1 MVTLK
6 KENAYKKCREREE
19 HESMSRRTKFRS
31 ITAFAMAAMMAVSLL
46 SSAVSAAAEELKA
59 PDAKTSISAYV
70 EAMQP
75 GWNLGNTLDATGD
88 DETSWGNPR
97 VTKEFIQQIAAEG
110 YRSIRIPVTWGQHM
124 GEAPNYTIDLAYM
137 DRVQEVVGWAL
148 DADLYVMIN
157 MHHDSWQWI
166 SYMES
171 NHDEVLA
178 KFSAAWT
185 QIADRFKN
193 HSEKLMFEAINEPRF
208 TDGGTT
214 DKEKQYEMLKELLV
228 SFHEIVRASGGE
240 NGVRPLVIPTRETS
254 PAQEDLDV
262 LYETI
267 QEFND
272 PNLIA
277 TVHFYG
283 FWPFSVNIAGYY
295 KLEQDTMNDMI
306 TTFDNVRNTLVSKG
320 IPVIL
325 GEYGLLGFDKN
336 TSVIEQGEKLKFFE
350 NLMHVLNERQITH
363 MLWDNGQHL
372 NRTELVWSDPELIHI
387 MKAGWERRASTAE
400 TDLVYLKY
408 GEEVKDVKVQLNLN
422 GNRLSGLY
430 NGSEKLEQ
438 GKDYELAGSELILK
452 ASLLTRLTK
461 AGHLGQNA
469 ILSAKFSYGPDWR
482 LKVVVYDL
490 PQLGDTAGTVD
501 NFAIPTLFNGNRL
514 ATMEAIY
521 KDGSFA
527 GPQNWT
533 SYKEYAYTFTPDFM
547 KDRIVITENFFNE
560 TKDGEVTL
568 KFHFW
573 GGDIVNYKISKSGA
587 QVTGKAVTE

>member
-1 MVTLK
+1 M
-6 KENAYKKCREREE
+6 
-19 HESMSRRTKFRS
+19 HSRKRFRS
-31 ITAFAMAAMMAVSLL
+31 ITAFALAAMLGLSLL
-46 SSAVSAAAEELKA
+46 SSAASAGEVQNTTDGASRMS
-59 PDAKTSISAYV
+59 DYV
-70 EAMQP
+70 KAMQP

-97 VTKEFIQQIAAEG
+97 VTKELIEHIAAEG
-110 YRSIRIPVTWGQHM
+110 YNSIRIPVTWGQHM
-124 GEAPNYTIDLAYM
+124 GEAPDYSIDEDYM

-178 KFSAAWT
+178 KYRAAWT
-185 QIADRFKN
+185 QISDRFKN
-193 HSEKLMFEAINEPRF
+193 HSQKLMFEAINEPRF

-214 DKEKQYEMLKELLV
+214 DKDKQYEMLKELLV
-228 SFHEIVRASGGE
+228 SFHQIVRASGGE
-240 NGVRPLVIPTRETS
+240 NSTRPLVIPTRETS
-254 PAQEDLDV
+254 PAQEDLEV
-262 LYETI
+262 LYQTI

-283 FWPFSVNIAGYY
+283 FWPFSVNIAGHY
-295 KLEQDTMNDMI
+295 KLEQETMDDMI
-306 TTFDNVRNTLVSKG
+306 TTFDHVHTTLVSKG

-350 NLMHVLNERQITH
+350 NLMHVLKERHITH

-372 NRTELVWSDPELIHI
+372 KRTELAWSDPELINI
-387 MKAGWERRASTAE
+387 MKAGWEQRASTAE
-400 TDLVYLKY
+400 TDLVYLKL
-408 GEEVKDVKVQLNLN
+408 GEEVKDVEVELNLN
-422 GNRLSGLY
+422 GNELTGLY
-430 NGSEKLEQ
+430 QGAAKLEQ
-438 GKDYELAGSELILK
+438 GIDYDLTGSKLTLK
-452 ASLLTRLTK
+452 ASLLTQLTR

-469 ILSAKFSYGPDWR
+469 ILSAKFSYGPDWK
-482 LKVVVYDL
+482 LKVVAYEL
-490 PQLGDTAGTVD
+490 PQLGDASGTVD
-501 NFAIPTLFNGNRL
+501 SFAIPTHFNGNRL

-521 KDGSFA
+521 NDGSFA

-533 SYKEYAYTFTPDFM
+533 SYKEYGYTFTPDFM
-547 KDRIVITENFFNE
+547 KNQIVISENFFKE
-560 TKDGEVTL
+560 TDDREVTL

-573 GGDIVNYKISKSGA
+573 GGDIVSYKITKSGT
-587 QVTGKAVTE
+587 QVTGKVVTD

>member
-1 MVTLK
+1 
-6 KENAYKKCREREE
+6 
-19 HESMSRRTKFRS
+19 MSRRTKFRS